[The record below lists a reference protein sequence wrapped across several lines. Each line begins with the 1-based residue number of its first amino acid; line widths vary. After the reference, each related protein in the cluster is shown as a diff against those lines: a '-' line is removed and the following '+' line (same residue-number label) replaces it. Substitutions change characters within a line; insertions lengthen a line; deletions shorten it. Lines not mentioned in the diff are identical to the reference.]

1 MVDRPIKKSELQ
13 KRAQTEGQ
21 PEGGQGRDQKA
32 RKGGRGKGRD
42 NKERKKPAVPLA
54 LMRGPKPSAKVEEP
68 EPVEVPEE
76 ATSEGEGTE
85 TAVAET
91 TEAVT
96 ETTEAA
102 AETTEATDAA
112 ADSDESAD
120 ASTVSEA
127 DPAPEN

>member
-54 LMRGPKPSAKVEEP
+54 LMRGPKPSAKVEAP

-76 ATSEGEGTE
+76 DTSEGTE
-85 TAVAET
+85 AAVAET
-91 TEAVT
+91 TEAV
-96 ETTEAA
+96 
-102 AETTEATDAA
+102 AETTEATPEPTEATDTA
-112 ADSDESAD
+112 ADSNESAD
-120 ASTVSEA
+120 ASTVA

>member
-21 PEGGQGRDQKA
+21 PAKDQGRDQKA
-32 RKGGRGKGRD
+32 RTGGRGKGRD

-76 ATSEGEGTE
+76 ATTEG
-85 TAVAET
+85 
-91 TEAVT
+91 
-96 ETTEAA
+96 EAA
-102 AETTEATDAA
+102 AETTDAVAETTDATDAV
-112 ADSDESAD
+112 ADSNTETAD
-120 ASTVSEA
+120 ASAASEA
-127 DPAPEN
+127 DPTPEN